1 MTKKDLPGS
10 AHDASNTRPPRGS
23 GANPAPEQDGRPL
36 SLDYR
41 ASTPMPKWVHDV
53 IDESFAIETEEAKKA
68 GALGF
73 MARALVNATLPY
85 KDPKSPIFERRNGHY
100 VLRMMGGNDN
110 GLPYGVY
117 PRLLMSWITTE
128 AVRTGSPELELGESL
143 SSFLRNVLG
152 IQRGGG
158 KRGANA
164 RVSEQMERL
173 FSTLITATYT
183 GDRGRSF
190 NLRNVLIVDE
200 ASMDRETA
208 QLLDE
213 AAGDVAIAPAADAR
227 DGDGDGDGDD
237 RDDEDDNRLWTPQ
250 SREMAGRWRSRVVLS
265 ARFFAEIIE
274 RPVPIDL
281 RAYRA
286 LRGSPV
292 AMDLYTWMTYRMSY
306 IERSTRPVPWEAL
319 MLQFGSNYAVDPKDP
334 SRAVREFRNKSF
346 KPALNVVR
354 EIYPEARFD
363 VTERGLILHPSK
375 PHVPQIK
382 GQGDLF

>member
-1 MTKKDLPGS
+1 MTKKDLSGS
-10 AHDASNTRPPRGS
+10 ARDVTNTRPLR
-23 GANPAPEQDGRPL
+23 AAEADPAPEQNGKPL

-53 IDESFAIETEEAKKA
+53 IDESFAIETEDAKKA

-183 GDRGRSF
+183 GDKGRSF

-200 ASMDRETA
+200 AWEAFEDPMVAKFLEGAFRRLRKANASPIVISQSLRDLYNSASGEAIANNAANVLVLRQNAEAIEALKTSGRFNIGEYGYEMLKSLHTEPGQYSEGLFRSGSAWGVGRFVVDRFS
-208 QLLDE
+208 QLLYSTMGSEVAALKALRESGMTGAE
-213 AAGDVAIAPAADAR
+213 AIQHYIAVERGEVPPTRAAAMALPAAR
-227 DGDGDGDGDD
+227 TGT
-237 RDDEDDNRLWTPQ
+237 NR
-250 SREMAGRWRSRVVLS
+250 
-265 ARFFAEIIE
+265 
-274 RPVPIDL
+274 
-281 RAYRA
+281 
-286 LRGSPV
+286 
-292 AMDLYTWMTYRMSY
+292 
-306 IERSTRPVPWEAL
+306 
-319 MLQFGSNYAVDPKDP
+319 
-334 SRAVREFRNKSF
+334 
-346 KPALNVVR
+346 
-354 EIYPEARFD
+354 
-363 VTERGLILHPSK
+363 
-375 PHVPQIK
+375 
-382 GQGDLF
+382 

>member
-1 MTKKDLPGS
+1 MAKKNGEVTSDETL
-10 AHDASNTRPPRGS
+10 NKTL
-23 GANPAPEQDGRPL
+23 GAGEPV

-41 ASTPMPKWVHDV
+41 TGAPMPKWVRDV
-53 IDESFAIETEEAKKA
+53 IDESFAIEAEDARKA
-68 GALGF
+68 GAMGF

-85 KDPKSPIFERRNGHY
+85 KDPKSPIFERRNGQY

-128 AVRTGSPELELGESL
+128 AVRTQSPELELGESL
-143 SSFLRNVLG
+143 SAFLRDVLG

-158 KRGANA
+158 KRGPNA

-190 NLRNVLIVDE
+190 SLRNVLIVDE
-200 ASMDRETA
+200 ASLDKETA

-213 AAGDVAIAPAADAR
+213 ASGAPAPRLSAPAEPEDS
-227 DGDGDGDGDD
+227 DVKD
-237 RDDEDDNRLWTPQ
+237 DDNRLWTPQ
-250 SREMAGRWRSRVVLS
+250 EREVAGRWKSRVVLS
-265 ARFFAEIIE
+265 SRFFQEIIE

-319 MLQFGSNYAVDPKDP
+319 MLQFGSDYAVDPNDP
-334 SRAVREFRNKSF
+334 KRAVREWRNKSF
-346 KPALNVVR
+346 KPALAVVR
-354 EIYPEARFD
+354 EIYPEANFE
-363 VTERGLILHPSK
+363 VIERGLILHPSK
-375 PHVPQIK
+375 PHVPLSK
-382 GQGDLF
+382 GQGALF

>member
-1 MTKKDLPGS
+1 
-10 AHDASNTRPPRGS
+10 
-23 GANPAPEQDGRPL
+23 
-36 SLDYR
+36 
-41 ASTPMPKWVHDV
+41 
-53 IDESFAIETEEAKKA
+53 
-68 GALGF
+68 
-73 MARALVNATLPY
+73 
-85 KDPKSPIFERRNGHY
+85 
-100 VLRMMGGNDN
+100 
-110 GLPYGVY
+110 
-117 PRLLMSWITTE
+117 
-128 AVRTGSPELELGESL
+128 
-143 SSFLRNVLG
+143 
-152 IQRGGG
+152 
-158 KRGANA
+158 
-164 RVSEQMERL
+164 
-173 FSTLITATYT
+173 
-183 GDRGRSF
+183 
-190 NLRNVLIVDE
+190 
-200 ASMDRETA
+200 MDRETA

>member
-1 MTKKDLPGS
+1 MAKKNGKVTSEEAL
-10 AHDASNTRPPRGS
+10 NKT
-23 GANPAPEQDGRPL
+23 PAPGEANGRKDDRPL
-36 SLDYR
+36 EDEESKPVSLDYR
-41 ASTPMPKWVHDV
+41 AAAPMPKWVRDV
-53 IDESFAIETEEAKKA
+53 IDESFAIEAEDARKA
-68 GALGF
+68 GAMGF

-85 KDPKSPIFERRNGHY
+85 KDPKSPLFERRNGQY

-128 AVRTGSPELELGESL
+128 AVRTRSPELELGESL
-143 SSFLRNVLG
+143 SAFLRDVLG

-158 KRGANA
+158 KRGPNA

-190 NLRNVLIVDE
+190 SLRNVLIVDE
-200 ASMDRETA
+200 ASLDKETA

-213 AAGDVAIAPAADAR
+213 AGGAPASRLRAPSGSGASGAAD
-227 DGDGDGDGDD
+227 
-237 RDDEDDNRLWTPQ
+237 DDNRLWTPQ
-250 SREMAGRWRSRVVLS
+250 EREVAGRWKSRVVLS
-265 ARFFAEIIE
+265 SRFFQEIIE

-319 MLQFGSNYAVDPKDP
+319 MLQFGSDYAVDPNDP
-334 SRAVREFRNKSF
+334 KRAVREWRNKSF
-346 KPALNVVR
+346 KPALAVVR
-354 EIYPEARFD
+354 EIYPEANFE
-363 VTERGLILHPSK
+363 VIERGLILHPSK
-375 PHVPQIK
+375 PHVPLVK
-382 GQGDLF
+382 GQGALF

>member
-1 MTKKDLPGS
+1 MTKNDRQLVSRNALGKTS
-10 AHDASNTRPPRGS
+10 APR
-23 GANPAPEQDGRPL
+23 AQDQGEAAEPSAELNGKPL

-41 ASTPMPKWVHDV
+41 AGAPMPKWVRDV
-53 IDESFAIETEEAKKA
+53 IDESFAIETEDARKA

-85 KDPKSPIFERRNGHY
+85 KDPKSALFERRNGQY

-128 AVRTGSPELELGESL
+128 AVRTRSPELELGESL
-143 SSFLRNVLG
+143 SAFLRDVLG

-158 KRGANA
+158 KRGPNA

-190 NLRNVLIVDE
+190 SLRNVLIVDE
-200 ASMDRETA
+200 ASLDVETA
-208 QLLDE
+208 QLLDQ
-213 AAGDVAIAPAADAR
+213 AGGAPVSRLPAPAEHSSPGAKD
-227 DGDGDGDGDD
+227 
-237 RDDEDDNRLWTPQ
+237 DDNRLWTPQ
-250 SREMAGRWRSRVVLS
+250 DREVAGRWKSRVVLS
-265 ARFFAEIIE
+265 SRFFQEIIE

-319 MLQFGSNYAVDPKDP
+319 MLQFGSDYAVDPNDP
-334 SRAVREFRNKSF
+334 KRAVREWRNKSF
-346 KPALNVVR
+346 KPALAVVR
-354 EIYPEARFD
+354 EIYPEANFE
-363 VTERGLILHPSK
+363 VIERGLILHPSK
-375 PHVPQIK
+375 SHVPMIK
-382 GQGDLF
+382 GQGALF

>member
-1 MTKKDLPGS
+1 MTKKDLSGS
-10 AHDASNTRPPRGS
+10 ARDVTNARPLR
-23 GANPAPEQDGRPL
+23 AAEADPAPEQNGKPL

-53 IDESFAIETEEAKKA
+53 IDESFAIETEDAKKA

-183 GDRGRSF
+183 GDKGRSF

-213 AAGDVAIAPAADAR
+213 AAGDAAVAPADDAR
-227 DGDGDGDGDD
+227 DEDD

-250 SREMAGRWRSRVVLS
+250 SRETAGRWRSRVVLS
-265 ARFFAEIIE
+265 SRFFAEIIE

-382 GQGDLF
+382 GQGALF

>member
-1 MTKKDLPGS
+1 MTKKDLSGS
-10 AHDASNTRPPRGS
+10 ARDVTNTRPLR
-23 GANPAPEQDGRPL
+23 AAEADPAPEQNGKPL

-53 IDESFAIETEEAKKA
+53 IDESFAIETEDAKKA

-183 GDRGRSF
+183 GDKGRSF

-213 AAGDVAIAPAADAR
+213 AAGDAAVAPADDAR
-227 DGDGDGDGDD
+227 DEDD

-250 SREMAGRWRSRVVLS
+250 SRETAGRWRSRVVLS

-319 MLQFGSNYAVDPKDP
+319 MLQFGSNYAMDPKDP

>member
-1 MTKKDLPGS
+1 MTKKDRPM
-10 AHDASNTRPPRGS
+10 ASRVTSNDE
-23 GANPAPEQDGRPL
+23 PAPGAPDAQDDKPV

-41 ASTPMPKWVHDV
+41 AGTPMPKWVRDV
-53 IDESFAIETEEAKKA
+53 IDESFAIEAEDAKKA

-85 KDPKSPIFERRNGHY
+85 KDPKRPIFERRNGQY

-128 AVRTGSPELELGESL
+128 AVRTKSPELELGESL
-143 SSFLRNVLG
+143 SAFLRDVLG
-152 IQRGGG
+152 LQRGGG
-158 KRGANA
+158 KRGPNA

-200 ASMDRETA
+200 ASIDRETA
-208 QLLDE
+208 LLLDDAASGSPRRL
-213 AAGDVAIAPAADAR
+213 AAGAKSQAGAQ
-227 DGDGDGDGDD
+227 DG
-237 RDDEDDNRLWTPQ
+237 DEDDRLWTPQ
-250 SREMAGRWRSRVVLS
+250 SREDVGRWKSRVVLS
-265 ARFFAEIIE
+265 ARFYQEIIE

-319 MLQFGSNYAVDPKDP
+319 MLQFGSDYAVDPNDP
-334 SRAVREFRNKSF
+334 KRAVREFRNKSF
-346 KPALNVVR
+346 KPALGVVR
-354 EIYPEARFD
+354 EIYPEANFEMTD
-363 VTERGLILHPSK
+363 RGLILHPSK
-375 PHVPQIK
+375 PHVPLLK
-382 GQGDLF
+382 GGQVNLF